1 MKNLFTVMKLAA
13 MALSLLIAGGGVLP
27 PAWAETASDT
37 VQTTPIAA
45 ATAPDDAAPNVPP
58 APASPPSPDAP
69 SPPPAPEAPEPSGGY
84 MGNHETHP
92 IVFNDLIVEPGQTN
106 FGDAVVFKGS
116 TTINGAV
123 NGDSVTV
130 LGDAKVNG
138 SVGHDLVVVLGSLE
152 LGPKADIGGNV
163 TVVGGKLKRARG
175 AKILGE
181 VVEVNGEKIPGFR
194 GALAWVTHGLLLGH
208 FLLPFGVAWPWVVAG
223 ILLLV
228 NLLLLL
234 MFPQPIQACVDMVE
248 GRPITSFFTGI
259 LVKLLAGLLIVL
271 LAISVVGII
280 AIPFMV
286 AGMVVAFLFGK
297 ISIYRYVGQQL
308 GRQTGVAALQTP
320 ALTLIIGTAI
330 FYLLYA
336 VPFLGFVAWGFTSL
350 FGVGAVAL
358 ATLHKFRSE
367 RPKTSPPAAPAP
379 ETPVP
384 PAPEFAPAAPVPPG
398 PQPSATAA
406 ATGAAATLAVS
417 VPPEES
423 QTSSA
428 TGAPPPFPRRP
439 PGPPP
444 VVQPNPLEVS
454 VLPRAGFW
462 IRLCALGLDFALFLV
477 LFLLLHILFYPAL
490 VMLAW
495 LAYNVGLWTWK
506 GTTIGG
512 IITGLKVVR
521 VDGRPLDAAVALVR
535 ALAAV
540 LSAFVLGL
548 GFFWAGFS
556 EDKQSWHDKIAGT
569 VIVKVPKSMP
579 LL

>member
-1 MKNLFTVMKLAA
+1 MKNLFSVLKLAA
-13 MALSLLIAGGGVLP
+13 MALSLMIAGGGMLP
-27 PAWAETASDT
+27 PAWAQAASST
-37 VQTTPIAA
+37 VQSTPVAA
-45 ATAPDDAAPNVPP
+45 ATAPDDATPNVPP
-58 APASPPSPDAP
+58 APASPPNPDVP
-69 SPPPAPEAPEPSGGY
+69 SPPPTPEASEPSGGY

-106 FGDAVVFKGS
+106 FGDAVVVKGS
-116 TTINGAV
+116 TTIDGAV
-123 NGDSVTV
+123 TGESVTV

-138 SVGHDLVVVLGSLE
+138 SVGSDLVVVLGSLE
-152 LGPKADIGGNV
+152 LGPKADIGGQV

-175 AKILGE
+175 AKIHGE

-194 GALAWVTHGLLLGH
+194 GGLAWVTHGLLLGRP
-208 FLLPFGVAWPWVVAG
+208 LPFGVAWPWVVAG

-320 ALTLIIGTAI
+320 ALTLIIGTVI

-358 ATLHKFRSE
+358 AALHKFRSE
-367 RPKTSPPAAPAP
+367 KQKASPPATPAP
-379 ETPVP
+379 ETLVP
-384 PAPEFAPAAPVPPG
+384 PAPEFAPTAPVPPTF
-398 PQPSATAA
+398 PTSEAA
-406 ATGAAATLAVS
+406 ATPGGAATFAVP

-423 QTSSA
+423 HTSSA

-444 VVQPNPLEVS
+444 VVQPNPLEMS

-477 LFLLLHILFYPAL
+477 VFLVLHILFHPAL

-495 LAYNVGLWTWK
+495 LAYHVGLWTWK

-535 ALAAV
+535 ALSAV

-569 VIVKVPKSMP
+569 VIVKMPKSMP
-579 LL
+579 LI